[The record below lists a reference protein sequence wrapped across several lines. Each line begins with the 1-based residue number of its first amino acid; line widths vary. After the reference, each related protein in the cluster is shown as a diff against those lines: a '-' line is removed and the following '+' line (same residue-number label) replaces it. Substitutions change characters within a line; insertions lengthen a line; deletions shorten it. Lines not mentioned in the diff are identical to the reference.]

1 MHVLRPF
8 NQAENE
14 YRNSKGDLRGLS
26 TESLARSSKLSTQFC
41 QIFCKRKKVRKKV
54 QSVVKERK
62 GVGGRQ
68 QATCK
73 KFVAPTAGSFHP
85 TGSNMAMEKQA
96 RDDLYMHCVDS
107 RETQKIRYRVHK
119 GHYSDLISTHKNMLL
134 VSVHQLA
141 FVFGKTTNTPSTY

>member
-41 QIFCKRKKVRKKV
+41 QIFCKRKKV